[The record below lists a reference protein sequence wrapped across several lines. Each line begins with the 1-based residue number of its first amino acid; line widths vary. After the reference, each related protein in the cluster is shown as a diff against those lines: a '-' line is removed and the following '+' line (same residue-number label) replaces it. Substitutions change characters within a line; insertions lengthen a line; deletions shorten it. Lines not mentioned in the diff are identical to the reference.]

1 VRAAGSTGAIAQ
13 RGPGRPRYDGR
24 LSDSTTRR
32 RPPPRARQKGATPA
46 VHQPRT
52 GTPATGTIVRLFIG
66 QGHGYIRLAD
76 RRDIYFHRGDL
87 VDGTPFNE
95 FAVGDTLSFEVL
107 EDRFSGPRALSIR
120 RSPPTKR

>member
-1 VRAAGSTGAIAQ
+1 MEG
-13 RGPGRPRYDGR
+13 

-32 RPPPRARQKGATPA
+32 RPPPRPRPKGAASA
-46 VHQPRT
+46 VQQPRT
-52 GTPATGTIVRLFIG
+52 GTPATGTIVRLLVG

-87 VDGTPFNE
+87 SDGTSFNE

-107 EDRFSGPRALSIR
+107 EDRFSGPRALSVK
-120 RSPPTKR
+120 RSTPREP